1 MNTNFHLSGMYKII
15 TISLNFASNSEPLTA
30 AGGGRGVNKD
40 RSLLHSQ
47 QNDHSLATYV
57 GK

>member
-1 MNTNFHLSGMYKII
+1 MNTNLSGMYKII
-15 TISLNFASNSEPLTA
+15 TISLNFASKSEPLTA